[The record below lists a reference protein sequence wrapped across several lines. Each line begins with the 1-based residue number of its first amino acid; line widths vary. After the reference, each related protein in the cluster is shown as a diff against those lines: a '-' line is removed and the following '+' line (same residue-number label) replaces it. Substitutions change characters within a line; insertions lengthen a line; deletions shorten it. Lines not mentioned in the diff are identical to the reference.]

1 MARRALI
8 DEGTKHERWL
18 VSYADFLTLL
28 LAFFVVMYSI
38 SQVNESKYRVLSNTL
53 TEAFNQPELSIDP
66 MQVGQLAKSN
76 PLNVIEMDP
85 TNLDDKL
92 GEGLGREKGKS
103 SEEFQALSDELDLLF
118 NDLIDKKLVSI
129 KGNEEWLE
137 LELNSKLL
145 FSSAEASLGQDAE
158 IILNEIAQIL
168 FDHDRPI
175 RVEGFTDN
183 IPINTPQFPSNWELS
198 AARSAAVVE
207 LFVESGLDPAK
218 LAAVGYGEFQP
229 KTENDTPQ
237 GRAINRRVVLMISKS
252 NELRPQLPDP
262 EGQVIAAEE
271 PVAAIEEEPA
281 EQKLLVPVQAEAKI
295 QGIKTVKLKSGGLL
309 FTSGDRK
316 VDNAAEQQ

>member
-1 MARRALI
+1 MARRAI
-8 DEGTKHERWL
+8 VDENTKHERWM

-38 SQVNESKYRVLSNTL
+38 SQVNESKYRVLSNTM
-53 TEAFNQPELSIDP
+53 TAAFNQPELSIDP
-66 MQVGQLAKSN
+66 MQVGQVAKSN
-76 PLNVIEMDP
+76 PLNVIEMEL

-92 GEGLGREKGKS
+92 GEGLGTEKGKS

-137 LELNSKLL
+137 LELSAGLL
-145 FSSAEASLGQDAE
+145 FSTAEATLGQDAE

-168 FDHDRPI
+168 YDHDRPV

-183 IPINTPQFPSNWELS
+183 IPISTPQFPSNWELS
-198 AARSAAVVE
+198 ASRSAAVVE

-237 GRAINRRVVLMISKS
+237 GRATNRRVVLMISKS
-252 NELRPQLPDP
+252 NELRPKLLESPSEP
-262 EGQVIAAEE
+262 KGQEIAADE
-271 PVAAIEEEPA
+271 PVAASNEQLDEPFPA
-281 EQKLLVPVQAEAKI
+281 VQSNEQI
-295 QGIKTVKLKSGGLL
+295 QGVKTVKLKSGGLL

-316 VDNAAEQQ
+316 VDNAEE

>member
-1 MARRALI
+1 MARRAI
-8 DEGTKHERWL
+8 VDEKTRHERWM

-38 SQVNESKYRVLSNTL
+38 SQVNESKYRVLSNTM
-53 TEAFNQPELSIDP
+53 TAAFNQPELSIDP
-66 MQVGQLAKSN
+66 MQVGQVAKSN
-76 PLNVIEMDP
+76 PLNVIEMEL

-92 GEGLGREKGKS
+92 GEGLGTEKGKS
-103 SEEFQALSDELDLLF
+103 SEEFQALSEELDLLF

-137 LELNSKLL
+137 LELSAGLL
-145 FSSAEASLGQDAE
+145 FSTAEAILGQDAE

-168 FDHDRPI
+168 YDHDRPV

-183 IPINTPQFPSNWELS
+183 IPISTPQFPSNWELS

-252 NELRPQLPDP
+252 NELRPQLLERPSEP
-262 EGQVIAAEE
+262 KGQEIAADE
-271 PVAAIEEEPA
+271 PVAASNEQLTEPITDDQSNA
-281 EQKLLVPVQAEAKI
+281 QI
-295 QGIKTVKLKSGGLL
+295 QGVKTVKLKSGGLL

-316 VDNAAEQQ
+316 VDNAEE